1 MKRVGFVFILLL
13 IITVIIPFARFGHT
27 QTVMTVFASIMP
39 QAYFL
44 ERIGGQFVNVEVLV
58 GEGQSPHTY
67 EPSPQQM
74 AKLSSAKAYFA
85 IGVPFEKNV
94 ISKIKKINRKLTIIE
109 TQKGISY
116 RYLENHHHKANKS
129 HDIRHDNR
137 IPDPHI
143 WMDPKLV
150 KVQAQN
156 IHDALCK
163 LDPEHTND
171 YSKNLQTFLTD
182 LRRVDQRIAHV
193 LAPFKDN
200 SIYVF
205 HPAFGYFTDSYGLH
219 QVSIEIEGKEPSAK
233 QLTNTIDKAKKGGVH
248 IIFVQPQFS
257 KKSAKTIAM
266 TIGGVVVPIDPLSK
280 DYLSNLE
287 KIASEIEKGLARR

>member
-1 MKRVGFVFILLL
+1 
-13 IITVIIPFARFGHT
+13 
-27 QTVMTVFASIMP
+27 
-39 QAYFL
+39 
-44 ERIGGQFVNVEVLV
+44 
-58 GEGQSPHTY
+58 
-67 EPSPQQM
+67 
-74 AKLSSAKAYFA
+74 
-85 IGVPFEKNV
+85 
-94 ISKIKKINRKLTIIE
+94 
-109 TQKGISY
+109 
-116 RYLENHHHKANKS
+116 
-129 HDIRHDNR
+129 
-137 IPDPHI
+137 
-143 WMDPKLV
+143 MDPKLV

-219 QVSIEIEGKEPSAK
+219 QVSIETEGKEPSAK
-233 QLTNTIDKAKKGGVH
+233 QLANTIDKAKKDGVH

-266 TIGGVVVPIDPLSK
+266 TIGGVVVPIDPVSK